1 MPPSRKRRRKR
12 VHPFRKT
19 FRILL
24 VLAVAA
30 SVLQYLQ
37 RGAVT
42 WPGDV
47 YRKIATTVSD
57 YPARPSA
64 GWRKAGDGLGKLG
77 GRREGQPVPDFDL
90 SGRVV
95 KVMDGDS
102 LSLLDADRRQ
112 HTVRLYGIDTP
123 EWDQPH
129 GDSAKRALRK
139 LVDGRQV
146 GVVQEDVDTFG
157 RTVGTVF
164 LGDTNINLAMVE
176 AGHAWWFARY
186 APYERHL
193 AAAEEAARERR
204 IGLWSAGDPVP
215 PWQWR
220 RTQRR

>member
-1 MPPSRKRRRKR
+1 MWRTVR
-12 VHPFRKT
+12 V
-19 FRILL
+19 LL
-24 VLAVAA
+24 VLAVAV

-37 RGAVT
+37 RGTVT
-42 WPGDV
+42 WPGEL
-47 YRKIATTVSD
+47 YRKISATVSD

-64 GWRKAGDGLGKLG
+64 GWRRAGDGLGKLG
-77 GRREGQPVPDFDL
+77 GRREGVPIPDFDL

-102 LSLLDADRRQ
+102 LSLLDANRRQ

-129 GDSAKRALRK
+129 GDRAKKALAGW
-139 LVDGRQV
+139 VNGRQV
-146 GVVQEDVDTFG
+146 GVVREDTDTFG
-157 RTVGTVF
+157 RIVGTVYM
-164 LGDTNINLAMVE
+164 GETNVNLAMVE

-193 AAAEEAARERR
+193 AAAEDAARGRR
-204 IGLWSAGDPVP
+204 LGLWSANEPVP

-220 RTQRR
+220 RNQRR